1 MDTVGRSQHL
11 RALAQALLVTFLWS
25 TSWVLIKIGLRDI
38 PPLTFAGLR
47 YVLAFACL
55 LAFMLWGGRAAEV
68 RSLTSRQWALL
79 AGFGL
84 LQYAV
89 TQGAQF
95 VSLAYLPATT
105 ASLVLAFTPA
115 LVALLSGLLLR
126 ERLGPAEWL
135 GVALFA
141 AGALV
146 YFGPSL
152 PEGAQRLGLIAAL
165 VGLFANAGQGLLGRY
180 INRSADIRASVITT
194 VSMGVGAAALLTTGV
209 FVQGFPALDLRSWL
223 IVVWL
228 AVVNTAAAFT
238 LWNHTQRTLGAT
250 ESSLINNTM
259 LVQIAVLAFVF
270 LGDRL
275 TLFEVAGV
283 ALAVAGLLAVQL
295 PKLRRR

>member
-1 MDTVGRSQHL
+1 MDALDRSQHL
-11 RALAQALLVTFLWS
+11 KAVGQALLVTFLWS
-25 TSWVLIKIGLRDI
+25 TSWVLIKMGLRDI

-47 YVLAFACL
+47 YALAFACL
-55 LAFMLWGGRAAEV
+55 LPFMLRGGRAGEV
-68 RSLTSRQWALL
+68 RSLSPRQWALL

-95 VSLAYLPATT
+95 ISLAYLPATT
-105 ASLVLAFTPA
+105 ASLVLAFTPV
-115 LVALLSGLLLR
+115 LVALLSGLLLH

-146 YFGPSL
+146 YFGPAL

-165 VGLFANAGQGLLGRY
+165 VGLVANAGQGLLGRY
-180 INRSADIRASVITT
+180 VNRSADIRASVITT

-209 FVQGFPALDLRSWL
+209 LTQGFPTLDLRSWL
-223 IVVWL
+223 IVIWL

-275 TLFEVAGV
+275 TVFEVTGV
-283 ALAVAGLLAVQL
+283 ALALAGVLAVQL
-295 PKLRRR
+295 PKLRR